1 MATGTGVRRP
11 VYLQD
16 SGVDTDQG
24 TWFGLDNLPPEQRRA
39 VLNASGYRSPA
50 PASAGTRRISD
61 IMVPQTQP
69 TPNRTI
75 GVPSVSDF
83 SAALQGTTTAGMFG
97 NPVVAGRFANARVP
111 EGWQER
117 WDQTIN
123 ELRNTREFY
132 DQQRANAAV
141 GGGGGGPSRQDLI
154 DAAFAN
160 LSSPDVYTGEADL
173 AALADYYAGQRG
185 RLEDVYGAATGRIGT
200 TSAETLAALQAL
212 DPQAAF
218 TYDVGAPNIPGVNVD
233 YLRALG
239 ASADPVSAE
248 AEFARN
254 LLGYQL
260 AASQAAS
267 TGMQASLERERQA
280 RQAASQLMAQEGY
293 RQAEAA
299 RAQALAQIAA
309 QQAAEEA
316 VVRERVRAAQEA
328 EAARQQE
335 LDMLRLELQLQGIG

>member
-11 VYLQD
+11 VYMDPAELD
-16 SGVDTDQG
+16 RRTGVSYT
-24 TWFGLDNLPPEQRRA
+24 R
-39 VLNASGYRSPA
+39 PA
-50 PASAGTRRISD
+50 EK
-61 IMVPQTQP
+61 
-69 TPNRTI
+69 TPDRTI
-75 GVPSVSDF
+75 TIPSVDAF
-83 SAALQGTTTAGMFG
+83 SAALQGTNTAGIFG

-117 WDQTIN
+117 WDQTKD
-123 ELRNTREFY
+123 EARNRAEFY
-132 DQQRANAAV
+132 DRQRANAAV
-141 GGGGGGPSRQDLI
+141 GGGGGPSRQQLI
-154 DAAFAN
+154 DEAFAN
-160 LSSPDVYTGEADL
+160 LSSPDVYTGETDL
-173 AALADYYAGQRG
+173 AALANYYAGQRG
-185 RLEDVYGAATGRIGT
+185 SLEDVYGAATGRIGST
-200 TSAETLAALQAL
+200 TAETLAALQAL

-260 AASQAAS
+260 AASQSAS
-267 TGMQASLERERQA
+267 AGMQASLERERQA

-293 RQAEAA
+293 RQAAAA

-316 VVRERVRAAQEA
+316 TIRDRVRAAQQA
-328 EAARQQE
+328 EADRQQE
-335 LDMLRLELQLQGIG
+335 LEMLRLELQLAGID

>member
-1 MATGTGVRRP
+1 MAHTPSHRVRRP
-11 VYLQD
+11 VYMQTGDVGYTGEGWSYATPPTSRPKSKPKASTVDLTADLQTQLMQAGVPGAGVKMPSD
-16 SGVDTDQG
+16 VTFTSPVSGTTYTPYAVTEAG
-24 TWFGLDNLPPEQRRA
+24 TTYDYGTFWNPEAEGQLFKVSDA
-39 VLNASGYRSPA
+39 PTTAPSPA
-50 PASAGTRRISD
+50 GPAGPA
-61 IMVPQTQP
+61 
-69 TPNRTI
+69 
-75 GVPSVSDF
+75 
-83 SAALQGTTTAGMFG
+83 
-97 NPVVAGRFANARVP
+97 
-111 EGWQER
+111 
-117 WDQTIN
+117 
-123 ELRNTREFY
+123 
-132 DQQRANAAV
+132 
-141 GGGGGGPSRQDLI
+141 GPSRQDLI
-154 DAAFAN
+154 DAAFAG
-160 LSSPDVYTGEADL
+160 LPARDVYTGEADL

-260 AASQAAS
+260 AASQRAS

-293 RQAEAA
+293 RQAAAA

-316 VVRERVRAAQEA
+316 TIRDRVRAAQQA

-335 LDMLRLELQLQGIG
+335 LEMLRLELQLAGID